1 MYECGKRTMQSV
13 LSLYF
18 LFKLMIPKIKVK
30 KMEQAKY
37 PTRSRGI
44 IVKYSKGGYVTFP
57 IVIAFQRSWMD
68 TVRLPSRLFSLSW
81 IKKGLHHLRAW

>member
-1 MYECGKRTMQSV
+1 MTVGSV
-13 LSLYF
+13 QCKAFYPWYF
-18 LFKLMIPKIKVK
+18 LFELMIPKIKVY

-37 PTRSRGI
+37 PTRSGGI

-57 IVIAFQRSWMD
+57 FVIAFQRSWMD
-68 TVRLPSRLFSLSW
+68 TVRLPSLLSSLSW

>member
-44 IVKYSKGGYVTFP
+44 IVKYSKGVT
-57 IVIAFQRSWMD
+57 
-68 TVRLPSRLFSLSW
+68 SRFLLLLLFSVRGWIRYDFQVVYFLSP
-81 IKKGLHHLRAW
+81 G

>member
-1 MYECGKRTMQSV
+1 MLNIVKLLYSDMNAHMYDCGKRTIQSV

-18 LFKLMIPKIKVK
+18 FFVVVVIIISVNDPKIKVKKKK

-44 IVKYSKGGYVTFP
+44 IVKYSKGGYITFP
-57 IVIAFQRSWMD
+57 FVIAFQRS
-68 TVRLPSRLFSLSW
+68 
-81 IKKGLHHLRAW
+81 

>member
-1 MYECGKRTMQSV
+1 MYDCGKRTMQSV

-44 IVKYSKGGYVTFP
+44 IV
-57 IVIAFQRSWMD
+57 
-68 TVRLPSRLFSLSW
+68 
-81 IKKGLHHLRAW
+81 